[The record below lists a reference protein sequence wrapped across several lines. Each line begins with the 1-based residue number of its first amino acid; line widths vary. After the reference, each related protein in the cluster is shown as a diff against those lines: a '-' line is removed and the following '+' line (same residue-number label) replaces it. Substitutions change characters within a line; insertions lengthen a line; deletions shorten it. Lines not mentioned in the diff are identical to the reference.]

1 MHWWSREN
9 VYQTRLN
16 ITTERRQAEKFRVN
30 KVKCPT
36 APVSSNSA
44 RAKGMHQW
52 SVACATQGGGSV
64 FIITQIRRLPSHA
77 HPCVIINI
85 FFYCEERCTHSTFF
99 KFYLETVCLLHSDA
113 LLLRS
118 TGVHWCGE
126 VLSGSAS
133 ISGTPCTEQKG
144 QLPEYTPVHAR
155 VSTVWLTSVT
165 RGTGRS
171 LLSVINVK
179 KLWFIHELTAHYTSK
194 TAKITKKVI
203 THQHIA

>member
-85 FFYCEERCTHSTFF
+85 IFYCEERCTHSTFF
-99 KFYLETVCLLHSDA
+99 KFYLETVCSLHSDA
-113 LLLRS
+113 LLLRFY
-118 TGVHWCGE
+118 W
-126 VLSGSAS
+126 SALVWG
-133 ISGTPCTEQKG
+133 GTLRICINLRNATEQKG
-144 QLPEYTPVHAR
+144 QLPEYAPVHAR

-179 KLWFIHELTAHYTSK
+179 NCGLYTS
-194 TAKITKKVI
+194 
-203 THQHIA
+203 